1 MCNRCNKCRRCSC
14 KTNCNVTY
22 KCNCN
27 KATTKVIVKQDIII
41 NNSAV
46 IPQLIVPFENLTNDS
61 GVATINMSNYTILEN
76 NPRIEVWTVEL
87 GQFGAPDT
95 EKISLGVGIT
105 KTKVDTRLT
114 QITVDGLFGKGYI
127 LISK

>member
-1 MCNRCNKCRRCSC
+1 MCNKCNKCRKCSC
-14 KTNCNVTY
+14 KTNCNTAY
-22 KCNCN
+22 KCRCN
-27 KATTKVIVKQDIII
+27 KATTQVIVKQDIII

-76 NPRIEVWTVEL
+76 NPRIEVWVYDSPTI
-87 GQFGAPDT
+87 
-95 EKISLGVGIT
+95 EKLSLGVGVT